1 VSADLAGD
9 DQRERLEGVRHIL
22 EGRFHLGTAIESGES
37 GSDEEL

>member
-9 DQRERLEGVRHIL
+9 GQRERLEGVRHNL